1 MLGDTTVP
9 PSVLVYDEMVGGI
22 SGDRDDDGPCKMLW
36 KNAAQSIYEARY
48 KQALSRFKRQWKCV
62 HSARSQFYAD
72 VELFLGFKIVGLVF
86 RGKIAPLSFIARL
99 CPLIHLYYQ
108 A

>member
-48 KQALSRFKRQWKCV
+48 KQALSRFNRQ
-62 HSARSQFYAD
+62 
-72 VELFLGFKIVGLVF
+72 
-86 RGKIAPLSFIARL
+86 
-99 CPLIHLYYQ
+99 
-108 A
+108 